1 MQFRPP
7 AIAHDA
13 IEIRRFSLIV
23 YTLIGASM
31 LWTFGDTLMTV
42 TGADGFNYRSSTG
55 AWGAPGQLALD
66 DALDLRVRH
75 TNSCPT
81 QRSVSTEVCPP
92 APAVGIDEPSAA
104 PTESAGPPAY
114 QLVELPVPADRGK
127 QLTRTARE

>member
-55 AWGAPGQLALD
+55 AWGAPGQRALD
-66 DALDLRVRH
+66 DALDAAG
-75 TNSCPT
+75 
-81 QRSVSTEVCPP
+81 
-92 APAVGIDEPSAA
+92 AP
-104 PTESAGPPAY
+104 Y
-114 QLVELPVPADRGK
+114 QLLPYSAFGFYRGVSSRPRPWESTNP
-127 QLTRTARE
+127 TRHPPNPLAPPRINWSSYQCQRTVVSN